1 MSPIAREDTSDEEA
15 VLKTALADTIDGVE
29 EEDISDS
36 TCTDARRR
44 LFIEAPGRRL
54 DGSASV
60 AFDITIEPSAVGDD
74 GFSPDDAV
82 AAIHSSLST
91 AADSGALTSNI
102 QDAASS
108 SGNSNLAA
116 VSVAAVG
123 VASSDGTDYVAPT
136 AEPTTSD
143 YVIIGT
149 LAPTTNSD
157 YVIIIAASV
166 GGGVALICCA
176 LVLGMFICFKAKIL
190 CFEDK
195 APLTAPTVPVVEMTD
210 MTQIAMAHPIAL
222 SPQNSKMQQQWGSL
236 RNLDLNN
243 ATVVEAVPQQQGA
256 VAVPQQAK
264 SPALIL

>member
-1 MSPIAREDTSDEEA
+1 M
-15 VLKTALADTIDGVE
+15 LKTALADTIDGVE
-29 EEDISDS
+29 EEDIGDS

-44 LFIEAPGRRL
+44 LSIGNATGRRRL

-195 APLTAPTVPVVEMTD
+195 APLTAPVVEMTD